1 MLQMATAPAVDVAM
15 AMAVTMVVNIRKET
29 VKRPK
34 FQVAL
39 RRRSIVELTW
49 PRVVQNG
56 AEWTREQLNFAKVAQ
71 GGPDWPRI
79 AQCGPEWPRLG

>member
-1 MLQMATAPAVDVAM
+1 M

-49 PRVVQNG
+49 PRVVQNVLRGINFGMEEHG
-56 AEWTREQLNFAKVAQ
+56 AMENAT
-71 GGPDWPRI
+71 GPDVLVVC
-79 AQCGPEWPRLG
+79 QKSDKSDKF